1 MVGYKLEMV
10 WFVQRVLTVAEMN
23 LLKKKGN
30 LNSFLIKGLV
40 LSPESSILKGC
51 FETTNYT
58 KLTQFKTSY
67 ILDSNYSYHFVPRD
81 MLQTFHWDIN
91 GTLQFTPLKIPY
103 VVKVG
108 DKIIFV

>member
-1 MVGYKLEMV
+1 MV
-10 WFVQRVLTVAEMN
+10 WFVQRMLTITEMS
-23 LLKKKGN
+23 LLKKKGT
-30 LNSFLIKGLV
+30 LNSFLIKDLV

-51 FETTNYT
+51 FENANYT
-58 KLTQFKTSY
+58 KPTQFKTGY
-67 ILDSNYSYHFVPRD
+67 ILDLNYSYHFVPRE

-91 GTLQFTPLKIPY
+91 GRLQFTPLKIPY